1 MSRCTSGRTEPLWT
15 HVRQVGNVTD
25 YTVKGLNKD
34 DNQMGVRAIDRD
46 GNRSPV
52 AFAVPASQ

>member
-1 MSRCTSGRTEPLWT
+1 MTE
-15 HVRQVGNVTD
+15 
-25 YTVKGLNKD
+25 YTIKNLNKD

-52 AFAVPASQ
+52 AFAVPATE